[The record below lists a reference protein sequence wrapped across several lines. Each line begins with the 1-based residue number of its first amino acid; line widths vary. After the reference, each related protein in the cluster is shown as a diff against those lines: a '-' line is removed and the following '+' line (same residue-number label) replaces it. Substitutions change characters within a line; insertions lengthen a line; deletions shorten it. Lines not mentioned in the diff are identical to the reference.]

1 MLGTGGWILQASPLA
16 TPRQALL
23 DVECQMIYEKGKKA
37 EGRVTND
44 KITILGGIYVF

>member
-1 MLGTGGWILQASPLA
+1 MLGNGGWILQASPLA

-23 DVECQMIYEKGKKA
+23 DVGCQMINEKGTRA

-44 KITILGGIYVF
+44 KIIIFGGIYVF